1 MITTP
6 EIRKFNKTDWML
18 LSGAEPFSDGHNPLI
33 VDNFPNLDMTMA
45 ADKNGIT
52 LLVDDSEYLL
62 PTSNPDL
69 VTYTIME
76 EIFEAVVDCMF
87 MASESDLERYISGF
101 GFKTLF
107 D

>member
-1 MITTP
+1 MTTP
-6 EIRKFNKTDWML
+6 EIREFNTTDWML
-18 LSGAEPFSDGHNPLI
+18 LAGAEPFVDGHDPLI

-45 ADKNGIT
+45 VDKNGIM
-52 LLVDDSEYLL
+52 LFVDDREYFMHA
-62 PTSNPDL
+62 SNPDL
-69 VTYTIME
+69 VTYAIME

-87 MASESDLERYISGF
+87 MASESELERYISGF

>member
-1 MITTP
+1 MTTP
-6 EIRKFNKTDWML
+6 EIREFNTTDWML
-18 LSGAEPFSDGHNPLI
+18 LAGAEPFVDGHDPLI
-33 VDNFPNLDMTMA
+33 VDNFPYLDMTMV

-52 LLVDDSEYLL
+52 LLVNDSEYFL
-62 PTSNPDL
+62 PASNPVL
-69 VTYTIME
+69 VTYIIME

-87 MASESDLERYISGF
+87 MASESDLERYLSGF

>member
-1 MITTP
+1 MTTP
-6 EIRKFNKTDWML
+6 EIREFNTTDWML
-18 LSGAEPFSDGHNPLI
+18 LAGAEPFVDGHDPLI

-52 LLVDDSEYLL
+52 LLVDDREYFLL
-62 PTSNPDL
+62 ASNPDL
-69 VTYTIME
+69 VTYDVME

-87 MASESDLERYISGF
+87 MASESDIEGYTSGF

>member
-18 LSGAEPFSDGHNPLI
+18 LSGAESFSDGHSPLI

-52 LLVDDSEYLL
+52 ILVDYREYFL
-62 PTSNPDL
+62 PASNPDL

-87 MASESDLERYISGF
+87 MASESDLERYVSGF
-101 GFKTLF
+101 GFKPLF

>member
-6 EIRKFNKTDWML
+6 DIRKFNKTDWML
-18 LSGAEPFSDGHNPLI
+18 LSGAEPFSDGHSPLI

-45 ADKNGIT
+45 ADKNGVT
-52 LLVDDSEYLL
+52 LLVDDREYFLL
-62 PTSNPDL
+62 ASNPDL

-87 MASESDLERYISGF
+87 MASEFELERYVSGF
-101 GFKTLF
+101 GFKPLS

>member
-6 EIRKFNKTDWML
+6 EIRKFDKTDWVVL
-18 LSGAEPFSDGHNPLI
+18 AGAESFSDGHSPLI
-33 VDNFPNLDMTMA
+33 VDNFPNLDMIMA

-52 LLVDDSEYLL
+52 LLVDDREYFL
-62 PTSNPDL
+62 PASNPDL
-69 VTYTIME
+69 VTYSIME

-87 MASESDLERYISGF
+87 MASESDIEGYISGF
-101 GFKTLF
+101 GFKISF

>member
-1 MITTP
+1 MATP
-6 EIRKFNKTDWML
+6 EIREFNTTDWVL
-18 LSGAEPFSDGHNPLI
+18 LAGAEPFVDGHDPLI
-33 VDNFPNLDMTMA
+33 VDNFPYLDMTMI

-52 LLVDDSEYLL
+52 LLVDDSEYFLSV
-62 PTSNPDL
+62 SNPVL
-69 VTYTIME
+69 VTYDVME

-87 MASESDLERYISGF
+87 MASESDIEGYTSGF

>member
-1 MITTP
+1 MTTP
-6 EIRKFNKTDWML
+6 EIREFNTTDWML
-18 LSGAEPFSDGHNPLI
+18 LAGAEPFVDGHDPLL
-33 VDNFPNLDMTMA
+33 VDNFPYLDMTMV

-52 LLVDDSEYLL
+52 LLVNDSEYFL
-62 PTSNPDL
+62 PVSNPVL
-69 VTYTIME
+69 VTYDVME

-87 MASESDLERYISGF
+87 MASESDIEGYISGF

>member
-1 MITTP
+1 MTTP
-6 EIRKFNKTDWML
+6 EIREFNTTDWML
-18 LSGAEPFSDGHNPLI
+18 LAGAEPFVDGHDPLI
-33 VDNFPNLDMTMA
+33 VDNFPYLDMTMI

-52 LLVDDSEYLL
+52 IFVKDNEYFL
-62 PTSNPDL
+62 PASNPVL
-69 VTYTIME
+69 VTYDAME

-87 MASESDLERYISGF
+87 MASESDIEGYISGF

>member
-6 EIRKFNKTDWML
+6 EIRKFDKTDWML
-18 LSGAEPFSDGHNPLI
+18 LAGAESFSDGHNPLI
-33 VDNFPNLDMTMA
+33 VDNFPNLDMTMV

-52 LLVDDSEYLL
+52 LLVDDREYFL
-62 PTSNPDL
+62 PASNPDL

-87 MASESDLERYISGF
+87 MASESELERYISGF

>member
-6 EIRKFNKTDWML
+6 EIRKFDKTDWML
-18 LSGAEPFSDGHNPLI
+18 LAGAEPFSDGHSPLI

-52 LLVDDSEYLL
+52 LLVDDREYFLL
-62 PTSNPDL
+62 ASNPDL

>member
-18 LSGAEPFSDGHNPLI
+18 LAGAESFSDGHSPLI
-33 VDNFPNLDMTMA
+33 VGNFPNLDMLMV

-52 LLVDDSEYLL
+52 LLVDDREYFL

>member
-1 MITTP
+1 MTTP
-6 EIRKFNKTDWML
+6 EIREFNTTDWML
-18 LSGAEPFSDGHNPLI
+18 LAGAEPFVDGHDPLI
-33 VDNFPNLDMTMA
+33 VDNFPYLDMTMV

-52 LLVDDSEYLL
+52 LLVNDSEYFL
-62 PTSNPDL
+62 PVSNPVL
-69 VTYTIME
+69 VTYDVME

-87 MASESDLERYISGF
+87 MASESDIEGYTSGF

>member
-6 EIRKFNKTDWML
+6 EIRKFNKMDWML
-18 LSGAEPFSDGHNPLI
+18 LSGAESFSDGHSPLI

-45 ADKNGIT
+45 ADKNGIM
-52 LLVDDSEYLL
+52 LLVDDSEYFLL
-62 PTSNPDL
+62 ASNPDL
-69 VTYTIME
+69 VTYAVME

-87 MASESDLERYISGF
+87 MASESDLERYLSGF
-101 GFKTLF
+101 GFKPLS

>member
-1 MITTP
+1 MMVTP
-6 EIRKFNKTDWML
+6 KIREFNRMDWVL
-18 LSGAEPFSDGHNPLI
+18 FAGAEPFADGHDPL
-33 VDNFPNLDMTMA
+33 VVENFPYVDMIMT

-52 LLVDDSEYLL
+52 LFVDESEYFL
-62 PTSNPDL
+62 PASNPDL

-76 EIFEAVVDCMF
+76 EIFESVVDCMF

-107 D
+107 A

>member
-1 MITTP
+1 MITIP
-6 EIRKFNKTDWML
+6 EIRKFDKTDWML
-18 LSGAEPFSDGHNPLI
+18 LSGAEPFSDGHSPLI

-52 LLVDDSEYLL
+52 LLVDDREYFL
-62 PTSNPDL
+62 PASNPDL
-69 VTYTIME
+69 VTYTVME
-76 EIFEAVVDCMF
+76 GIFETVVDCMF

-101 GFKTLF
+101 GFKPLS

>member
-1 MITTP
+1 MTTP
-6 EIRKFNKTDWML
+6 EIREFNTTDWML
-18 LSGAEPFSDGHNPLI
+18 LAGAEPFVDGHDPLI
-33 VDNFPNLDMTMA
+33 VDNFPYLDMTMV

-52 LLVDDSEYLL
+52 LLVNDSEYFL
-62 PTSNPDL
+62 PVSNPVL
-69 VTYTIME
+69 VTYDVME

-87 MASESDLERYISGF
+87 MASESDIEGYISGF